1 MPLGL
6 FGEKYQALP
15 QDQDAG
21 DIPTAFFMDNDG
33 DTPPVEASAQKE
45 WITPAQWVFRKVMH
59 GNSTSST
66 PPGEQNALQRFWS
79 NRFGN
84 NPAEEDEVEPGDL
97 ISQPG
102 EPRVLMAASC
112 APQVISFTVPL
123 DVKPGKP
130 LRVTGKNGSIEVV
143 VPSDAVP
150 GKPCKVSI
158 RPKMDRVLEVTVPE
172 HAITGDPVRF
182 EGPESREIFAKVPA
196 GKRPGDKFQVFP
208 PVVMVQV
215 PPGVRSGDRL
225 GFQSLDGRTVTR
237 AAPEELMPGDYFPVY
252 L

>member
-15 QDQDAG
+15 QDQDGG
-21 DIPTAFFMDNDG
+21 DIPTAFVMDYDG
-33 DTPPVEASAQKE
+33 ETLPVEPQKE
-45 WITPAQWVFRKVMH
+45 WITPAQWVFRKVLN
-59 GNSTSST
+59 GSNAT
-66 PPGEQNALQRFWS
+66 PPAEQNAIQRFLT

-112 APQVISFTVPL
+112 APQVITFTVPL
-123 DVKPGKP
+123 DIKPGKQ

-150 GKPCKVSI
+150 GRPCKVSI
-158 RPKMDRVLEVTVPE
+158 RPRTDNVLEVTVPE
-172 HAITGDPVRF
+172 HAIAGDPVRF
-182 EGPESREIFAKVPA
+182 EGPEGREIFAKVPA
-196 GKRPGDKFQVFP
+196 GKRPGERFQVFP

-215 PPGVRSGDRL
+215 PPGVRNGDRL
-225 GFQSLDGRTVTR
+225 AFQTPDGRTVTR
-237 AAPEELMPGDYFPVY
+237 PAPEDLMPGDYFPAY